1 MTNVTKTQLL
11 SQSETEAFL
20 SAMNTKLFIMKD
32 GHVHEVSSIAVTPQG
47 LLKKP
52 IKADLTDGTIY
63 DNILTSSDLKTE
75 TRGYKHINL
84 QLTDGSWASL
94 GTHRLIHFADKFE
107 WSSKADGTA
116 IHHINTITDD
126 NRAINLEM
134 LTNSDNVLRF
144 FDGRDNQEEIKNQQ
158 YLNDRINAGTVPL
171 MFEGKLIEGYTINT
185 MGEVFHKRIIKG
197 EVVNYKQHPSIA
209 NPKYPTNLN
218 VKFNNKTTGLAHLM
232 AENFLEVPTG
242 YYKTLMKDASIANP
256 YQPQNL
262 YTVAKKHQ

>member
-1 MTNVTKTQLL
+1 MTKTQLL

-144 FDGRDNQEEIKNQQ
+144 FDGRDNQEEIKNQE
-158 YLNDRINAGTVPL
+158 YLDERIAQEIVP
-171 MFEGKLIEGYTINT
+171 M
-185 MGEVFHKRIIKG
+185 MHKG
-197 EVVNYKQHPSIA
+197 EVVKGYSIDAFGHVYHENKQGKLVEVSLSVA
-209 NPKYPTNLN
+209 NPKYPTNKN
-218 VKFNNKTTGLAHLM
+218 IKFNGTSASIHGLM
-232 AENFLEVPTG
+232 AENFLITPKG
-242 YYKTLMKDASIANP
+242 KYKALLIDKTLDNP
-256 YQPQNL
+256 YIATNI
-262 YTVAKKHQ
+262 YTVAKKHA